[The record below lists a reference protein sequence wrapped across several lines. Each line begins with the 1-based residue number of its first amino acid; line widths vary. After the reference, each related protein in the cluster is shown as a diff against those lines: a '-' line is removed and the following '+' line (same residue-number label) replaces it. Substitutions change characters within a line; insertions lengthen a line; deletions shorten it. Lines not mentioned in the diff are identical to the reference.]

1 MPESNEAARSFYL
14 VSEALE
20 ESLLNNSITK
30 TVTIGDISDIDLSK
44 QTIFP
49 LAHFIVNNVVSNE
62 QTLVY
67 NISVM
72 VMDIKDVSKSNQD
85 DLFRKN
91 TNEQDILNTQL
102 SVLNTLIQKLRFG
115 DLHTSGYRLI
125 NDPVCEPFMDRFE
138 NNLGGW
144 SAELN
149 IEVKNDQYIC

>member
-30 TVTIGDISDIDLSK
+30 TVTIGDISNIDLSK